1 MASLSLRLKKCARF
15 FGGRKMDGLG
25 RLPGEPRSF
34 WIFVMGWTPIF
45 LRFLFAGIPRRFP
58 WTLLLRLFL
67 SFFLNGDNPLPLI
80 FMSCF
85 PIIPFWCILCIH
97 VCIYIIYIYMG
108 AYLNSIDLK
117 TWKKCIPQIKN
128 GLFRQDAVGCPGL
141 VRCEG
146 RF

>member
-15 FGGRKMDGLG
+15 FGGRKWMVWGDCLG
-25 RLPGEPRSF
+25 SHGVFGYLLWAEPHF
-34 WIFVMGWTPIF
+34 FKVP
-45 LRFLFAGIPRRFP
+45 FAGIPRRFP

-97 VCIYIIYIYMG
+97 VCIYNIYMG